1 VTTSDYERIGGEE
14 ALRLLIGDFVDT
26 VFGDVMIGFFFRNAN
41 RARIEEMEYQ
51 HAAEYL
57 GADLQYQGRPL
68 AQAHKAHP
76 IMGGQF
82 ARRKQLLKE
91 AMERHKVPDDIAGR
105 WLEHTES
112 LREAITGD
120 PGDECMGEA
129 AAVAQKDNKDD

>member
-1 VTTSDYERIGGEE
+1 MEASDYERIGGEE
-14 ALRLLIGDFVDT
+14 NLRRLIQDFVGT
-26 VFGDVMIGFFFRNAN
+26 VFDDVMIGFFFRRAN

-51 HAAEYL
+51 HAAQFL
-57 GADLQYQGRPL
+57 GADIIYQGRPL

-91 AMERHKVPDDIAGR
+91 AMARHGVPDDIMVR

-120 PGDECMGEA
+120 PGDECVGPA
-129 AAVAQKDNKDD
+129 APTPVKGQSDD

>member
-1 VTTSDYERIGGEE
+1 MEQASNDYDRLGGEM
-14 ALRLLIGDFVDT
+14 ALRALINDFVAT
-26 VFGDVMIGFFFRNAN
+26 VFDDVMIGFFFRNAN

-51 HAAEYL
+51 HAAEFL
-57 GADLQYQGRPL
+57 GGPVVYSGRPL
-68 AQAHKAHP
+68 GQAHKAHP

-91 AMERHKVPDDIAGR
+91 AMERHGVPDDISQK

-120 PGDECMGEA
+120 PGDECLGA
-129 AAVAQKDNKDD
+129 AAPEQNKE

>member
-1 VTTSDYERIGGEE
+1 MALSDYERIGGEE
-14 ALRLLIGDFVDT
+14 ALRALIRDFVGT
-26 VFGDVMIGFFFRNAN
+26 VFDDVMIGFFFRKAN

-51 HAAEYL
+51 HAAHFL
-57 GADLQYQGRPL
+57 GAALVYQGRPL

-91 AMERHKVPDDIAGR
+91 AMERHAVPADIERR
-105 WLEHTES
+105 WLDHTES

-120 PGDECMGEA
+120 PGDECLGA
-129 AAVAQKDNKDD
+129 AAPLPQKDSKDD